1 MYKQKKHFVFVDWM
15 KVIGMYAIILGH
27 FAPPILQYITY
38 SFSVQLFFFI
48 SGFLFHKENDNR
60 VFWEKNLRLL
70 IIPYLIWGIL
80 RLITYNIK
88 ECNFQILV
96 HSFSGLILGCNNFWG
111 ARGCGELWFVVTLL
125 CLKFFSQYVGVSYT
139 RIGIITILSLLL
151 ALFYRLE
158 IRSTVIEFYGIG
170 LFDSFV
176 AYPYFSLGIIASKFK
191 NKICVMADFSGQHA
205 KFLCFIVFIVFV
217 TLVYIAP
224 INGVVYMVYGQYGYN
239 ILLFVLFGI
248 IGIISVFLISLVM
261 SKLIRLAKYA
271 KIINVGSIMI
281 LGLHTL
287 FVNKIKILLE
297 NFAGDNMLLYEMSL
311 VLASF
316 IILLA
321 FVPLIKITNKYFP
334 IAIGKR

>member
-1 MYKQKKHFVFVDWM
+1 MP
-15 KVIGMYAIILGH
+15 
-27 FAPPILQYITY
+27 PPILQYITY

-111 ARGCGELWFVVTLL
+111 ARGCGELWFIVTLL
-125 CLKFFSQYVGVSYT
+125 CLKVFSQYVGVSYT

-191 NKICVMADFSGQHA
+191 NKICVMADFSGLHA
-205 KFLCFIVFIVFV
+205 KFVCFIVFIVFV
-217 TLVYIAP
+217 TLVFIAP